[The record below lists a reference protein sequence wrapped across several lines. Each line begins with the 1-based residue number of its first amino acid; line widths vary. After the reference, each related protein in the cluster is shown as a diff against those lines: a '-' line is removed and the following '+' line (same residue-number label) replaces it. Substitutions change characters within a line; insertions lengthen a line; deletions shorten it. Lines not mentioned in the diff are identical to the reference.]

1 MYNIDIIKKGGN
13 DMPWKPAKMVRF
25 LKKNG
30 FVEIPVEGG
39 HRRFY
44 NPENGRM
51 TEVPMHNKE
60 LPKGTEQVILKQA
73 GLHK

>member
-1 MYNIDIIKKGGN
+1 
-13 DMPWKPAKMVRF
+13 MPWKPAKMIRF

-30 FVEIPVEGG
+30 FMEVSKEGG

-44 NPENGRM
+44 NPTTNRT

-60 LPKGTEQVILKQA
+60 LKKGTERAILEEA
-73 GLHK
+73 GLEK

>member
-1 MYNIDIIKKGGN
+1 MI
-13 DMPWKPAKMVRF
+13 RF

-30 FVEIPVEGG
+30 FVEVPKQGG

-44 NPENGRM
+44 NPDNGRL

-60 LPKGTEQVILKQA
+60 LRPGTERAILEEA
-73 GLHK
+73 GLKK